1 MMNELYS
8 MIFKRRSFRKFS
20 SDKLTISE
28 LEAIISSYDRE
39 IGTYKIEERR
49 NTSCPIGDLCLL
61 CYGDKSDPFS
71 ILEVGYKIERLE
83 LYLQSKGVGVCWYG
97 FGRTKEKKFDEKDFI
112 IMLALGHLK
121 PEELR
126 SDVSEFKRNK
136 LEDIFSGSFDNRVAE
151 AARLSPSACNSQP
164 WRIESN
170 EHEISVYRTEGN
182 SSIMRGSIKKYFNTI
197 DIGIF
202 LAILEVAL
210 ENFGYEYEKTMH
222 GTESL
227 IAVYKVK

>member
-1 MMNELYS
+1 MVNELYS

-20 SDKLTISE
+20 DEKLTISE

-49 NTSCPIGDLCLL
+49 NTSCPIGDLCIL

-71 ILEVGYKIERLE
+71 IMDVGYKIQRLE
-83 LYLQSKGVGVCWYG
+83 LYLQAKGIGVCWYG
-97 FGRTKEKKFDEKDFI
+97 FGRTKEKKLDEKDFI
-112 IMLALGHLK
+112 IMLALGHLE
-121 PEELR
+121 PEKLR
-126 SDVSEFKRNK
+126 CDINEFKRNE
-136 LEDIFSGSFDNRVAE
+136 LDDIFSGPFDKRVGE
-151 AARLSPSACNSQP
+151 AARLAPSACNSQP
-164 WRIESN
+164 WRIETT
-170 EHEISVYRTEGN
+170 EDEISVYRTDGN

-202 LAILEVAL
+202 LSVLEVAL
-210 ENFGYEYEKTMH
+210 EHFGYEYEKTMH